1 MDYYRN
7 PDCLEEIPAKQRKIL
22 ESMLTTTASVI
33 HLDESNFDQIISDA
47 KVPVLVDFWAS
58 WCAPCRMMAPVL
70 DEIAS
75 EHGEKVL
82 VAKVDVDNNL
92 ALSNRF
98 GIRNIPT
105 LLIFKSGE
113 VKERIVGLTSKAN
126 LLTLTAKV
134 EIRP

>member
-1 MDYYRN
+1 VDYYRN
-7 PDCLEEIPAKQRKIL
+7 PDCLEKIPAKQRKIL

-113 VKERIVGLTSKAN
+113 VNERIVGLTSKAN

>member
-1 MDYYRN
+1 VDYYRN

>member
-1 MDYYRN
+1 
-7 PDCLEEIPAKQRKIL
+7 
-22 ESMLTTTASVI
+22 MLTTTASVI
-33 HLDESNFDQIISDA
+33 HLDESNFDQTISYA

-70 DEIAS
+70 EEIAS

-126 LLTLTAKV
+126 LLTLTANGGDPSMKLA
-134 EIRP
+134 EK